1 MQIFPRAYICYHLRE
16 SDDGDCFCSI
26 EPKVVVNHGGSI
38 ITNEPIDFGKAGYI
52 GFTDDTSPNFIGNDL
67 TLEEYMLGNFNL
79 DQIQEEQSL

>member
-1 MQIFPRAYICYHLRE
+1 MNDWERQHRQAQQYK
-16 SDDGDCFCSI
+16 D
-26 EPKVVVNHGGSI
+26 
-38 ITNEPIDFGKAGYI
+38 AYI